1 MLLTVLCRE
10 EDREGLVSQL
20 FLHTTTLGVR
30 ERLCARYTL
39 ARSQE
44 RAETP
49 WGPVGVKVSTGWG
62 VTRRKPE
69 YEDLARIAREQGL
82 PLEQVRSQLS

>member
-1 MLLTVLCRE
+1 MRE
-10 EDREGLVSQL
+10 
-20 FLHTTTLGVR
+20 H
-30 ERLCARYTL
+30 LCARYTL